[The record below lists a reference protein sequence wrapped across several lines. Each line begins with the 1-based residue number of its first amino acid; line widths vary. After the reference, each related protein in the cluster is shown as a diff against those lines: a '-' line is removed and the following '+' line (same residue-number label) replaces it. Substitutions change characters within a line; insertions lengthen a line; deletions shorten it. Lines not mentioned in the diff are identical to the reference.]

1 MFALTVTKKH
11 MNFWVVANLLF
22 LCVAVGFSLAKTKR
36 FFHHTLTL
44 FPSETISVFCGIMMM
59 KSIKNKLSKL
69 AAGAQ
74 VKMEQFLRDESGME
88 IIQVLILLAIGLV
101 LIGAFIGFKDA
112 IMERV
117 DALVG
122 NFLKGF

>member
-1 MFALTVTKKH
+1 
-11 MNFWVVANLLF
+11 
-22 LCVAVGFSLAKTKR
+22 
-36 FFHHTLTL
+36 
-44 FPSETISVFCGIMMM
+44 MM